1 MMAAKSKRKAT
12 NLCGLRVKLAR
23 VEIGMNQLELATAL
37 NVDHGLDVDQN
48 SISRLEKG
56 NRFVKDF
63 ELVAMADVLGKHPM
77 WLLFGDKIPGK
88 YK

>member
-1 MMAAKSKRKAT
+1 MPNKNTKKVT
-12 NLCGLRVKLAR
+12 NLCGLRIKLAR

-37 NVDHGLDVDQN
+37 NVDCDLDMDQN
-48 SISRLEKG
+48 SVSRLEKG

-63 ELVAMADVLGKHPM
+63 ELVALAKILNKHPI
-77 WLLFGDKIPGK
+77 WLLFGDDVPAE

>member
-1 MMAAKSKRKAT
+1 MPNKNTKKVT
-12 NLCGLRVKLAR
+12 NLCGLRIKLAR

-37 NVDHGLDVDQN
+37 SVDCDLDMDQN

-63 ELVAMADVLGKHPM
+63 ELVALAKILNKNPI
-77 WLLFGDKIPGK
+77 WLLFGDDVPAE

>member
-1 MMAAKSKRKAT
+1 MPNKNTKKVT
-12 NLCGLRVKLAR
+12 NLCGLRIKLAR

-37 NVDHGLDVDQN
+37 NVDCDLDMDQN

-63 ELVAMADVLGKHPM
+63 ELIALAKILNKHPI
-77 WLLFGDKIPGK
+77 WLLFGDNVPAE

>member
-1 MMAAKSKRKAT
+1 MPKKNTKKVT
-12 NLCGLRVKLAR
+12 NLCGLRIKLAR

-37 NVDHGLDVDQN
+37 NVDCDLDMDQN

-63 ELVAMADVLGKHPM
+63 ELLALAKILNKHPI
-77 WLLFGDKIPGK
+77 WLLFGDDVPAE
-88 YK
+88 YR